1 VTLRFAVLS
10 AAFLGWIAPATLRAA
25 DIDNSIADEYLND
38 EKTPPLP
45 PGISAQPVVI
55 SGVYAYAWKLT
66 DGTNVLSIYGDFSL
80 KMGDYKLRSRDAV
93 VWFRTTKWEAVP
105 YLDMEVF
112 LWQDAEVV
120 QPAGTT
126 ETGPALLV
134 SLASA
139 GKLELLPGS
148 HTMQSD
154 EGSPL
159 YERASTVR
167 ASIEKPGPEEP
178 TSAPA
183 TPVQTRGAEGG
194 LIRPLRASRP
204 PRQIDYSGRDL
215 SSEVVGERRVVIV
228 IGDVRVG
235 SREGPSAEAMELR
248 ADSAV
253 LFLSESA
260 TAESLA
266 GVPGA
271 ERKKK
276 PTTQASET
284 AAPPSAA
291 EEPLLSGRGKSDRQ
305 SAREFVSSA
314 YLEGDVVLTRG
325 TRMIRAP
332 KMYYDFEADRALAL
346 DVVMRA
352 FTANRDVPIYVRA
365 EQVRQ
370 LSESEYF
377 ARRAKLTTSEFAVPH
392 VALGTERVY
401 ITDRTPRNERGEI
414 IGIQAGSYKAYDTTM
429 QVNGVPVLYWPVAQ
443 GDFSED
449 TMAFKGIRTGYNNR
463 FGAVLETRWY
473 LFNLLGLQKPE
484 GFDSTL
490 KLDYFSK
497 RGPGVGIDTD
507 YVRENYYGL
516 LRSYYIHDDGKDA
529 LGPLR
534 SGYPPTEDRGR
545 VLWRHRQYL
554 PEDWQLTLETSY
566 LSDPNFLESYYRNE
580 FQNGKDQETVVYLLK
595 RKENWQFSTLA
606 NWRLNYWIALT
617 EHYPDVVFSLIGEP
631 LADFV
636 TFYSEQRASVVKYLQ
651 DNRRVFDDEDDR
663 ADNTGNTGSDGRVD
677 AREELRIPIP
687 ELGPVKITP
696 YVMGRDSAWSD
707 TPHDG
712 GAQNRIFGAVGA
724 TANMYLERTYD
735 DVESEL
741 LNVHRLRHI
750 IKPEVNV
757 WGAADNLSSNDISPF
772 DPGIETIDDFSGV
785 TLGARQR
792 WQTKRGGPGRWRTV
806 DWIIL
811 DVEAGFFTHPRDT
824 QNSHGDFIFSRPEDS
839 ISSNFLATNLT
850 YRISESTALVY
861 DAVWDLNRGQTG
873 VMSVSLN
880 VERDPRLSYFV
891 GYRYINETQDN
902 LIGFGGNYRLN
913 EKYTFA
919 FREYY
924 DIYFER
930 NYSTQISLIQRW
942 PRWYTGVTF
951 DFDNSID
958 EYGVSL
964 SIWPEGAP
972 NFALG
977 NRRLTGVAESVGIR
991 P

>member
-1 VTLRFAVLS
+1 MTLRFAVL
-10 AAFLGWIAPATLRAA
+10 AAACLGLLATANAFA
-25 DIDNSIADEYLND
+25 DEIDNSIASEYLNE
-38 EKTPPLP
+38 EKGPVLP
-45 PGISAQPVVI
+45 PGISGEPVVI
-55 SGVYAYAWKLT
+55 TGVYAYAWKLA
-66 DGTNVLSIYGDFSL
+66 DKTNVLSIYGDFSL

-93 VWFRTTKWEAVP
+93 VWFNTKKWDSVP
-105 YLDMEVF
+105 YIEMDVF
-112 LWQDAEVV
+112 LWQDAEVI
-120 QPAGTT
+120 QPAGTV

-154 EGSPL
+154 ESSPL

-167 ASIEKPGPEEP
+167 ASVEKPELAPKTTAPSGPL
-178 TSAPA
+178 TAR
-183 TPVQTRGAEGG
+183 VAEGEAV
-194 LIRPLRASRP
+194 RPLRAARP
-204 PRQIDYSGRDL
+204 PRRIDYSGREL
-215 SSEVVGERRVVIV
+215 SSEVIGDRRVVVV
-228 IGDVRVG
+228 IGDVRLG
-235 SREGPSAEAMELR
+235 SREGPSSEAMELR

-271 ERKKK
+271 DQKKRATTK
-276 PTTQASET
+276 PAATTEPT
-284 AAPPSAA
+284 NAAN
-291 EEPLLSGRGKSDRQ
+291 EPVLTGRDKSDRQ
-305 SAREFVSSA
+305 TAREFISSA

-332 KMYYDFEADRALAL
+332 QMYYDFEADRALAL

-352 FTANRDVPIYVRA
+352 FTQNRDVPIYVRA
-365 EQVRQ
+365 DEVRQ
-370 LSESEYF
+370 LSTSDYF
-377 ARRAKLTTSEFAVPH
+377 ARRAKITTSEFAVPH
-392 VALGTERVY
+392 VALGTEKVY
-401 ITDRTPRNERGEI
+401 ITDRTPRNEKGEI
-414 IGIQAGSYKAYDTTM
+414 IGIQAGTYKAYDTTM
-429 QVNGVPVLYWPVAQ
+429 QVEGVPILYWPVAQ

-449 TMAFKGIRTGYNNR
+449 TMAFKAIRTGYNNR

-507 YVRENYYGL
+507 YVGENYYGL

-529 LGPLR
+529 IGPLR
-534 SGYPPTEDRGR
+534 SGYPPTENRGR

-554 PEDWQLTLETSY
+554 PQDWQLTLETSY
-566 LSDPNFLESYYRNE
+566 LSDPNFLESYYRAE
-580 FQNGKDQETVVYLLK
+580 FENGKDQETVVYLLK
-595 RKENWQFSTLA
+595 RKGNWQFSTLA

-631 LADFV
+631 LADAV
-636 TFYSEQRASVVKYLQ
+636 TFYSEQRVSAVKYLQ
-651 DNRRVFDDEDDR
+651 DNRRVFVNEDER
-663 ADNTGNTGSDGRVD
+663 ADNTGNTHTDSRVD
-677 AREELRIPIP
+677 AREEIRVPLPEMGPI
-687 ELGPVKITP
+687 KITP

-724 TANMYLERTYD
+724 TGNMYLSRTYD
-735 DVESEL
+735 EVESDL

-750 IKPEVNV
+750 IKPEVSV
-757 WGAADNLSSNDISPF
+757 WGAADNLSSNAISPF
-772 DPGIETIDDFSGV
+772 DQGVETIDDFSGV
-785 TLGARQR
+785 TLGAKQR

-811 DVEAGFFTHPRDT
+811 DVEAGFFTNPRND
-824 QNSHGDFIFSRPEDS
+824 QNTHGDYIYSRPEDS
-839 ISSNFLATNLT
+839 ISVNFLATNVT
-850 YRISESTALVY
+850 YRVSESTALIY
-861 DAVWDLNRGQTG
+861 DAVWDLNRGSTG

-891 GYRYINETQDN
+891 GYRYIQESQDH
-902 LIGFGGNYRLN
+902 LIGFGSNYRLN

-924 DIYFER
+924 DLYFER
-930 NYSTQISLIQRW
+930 NYSTQISLIKRW
-942 PRWYTGVTF
+942 PRWYTAVTF
-951 DFDNSID
+951 DFDNALD
-958 EYGVSL
+958 EYGINL

-977 NRRLTGVAESVGIR
+977 NKRLTGVAESVGIR

>member
-1 VTLRFAVLS
+1 MNLRLAVLTAALFGSLATAS
-10 AAFLGWIAPATLRAA
+10 ATA
-25 DIDNSIADEYLND
+25 DEIDNSIASDYLND
-38 EKTPPLP
+38 EKGPALP
-45 PGISAQPVVI
+45 PGISAETVAI

-66 DGTNVLSIYGDFSL
+66 DGTNVLSIYGDFAL
-80 KMGDYKLRSRDAV
+80 KMGNYKLRSRDAV
-93 VWFRTTKWEAVP
+93 VWFRTKKWETVP
-105 YLDMEVF
+105 YIELDVF

-120 QPAGTT
+120 EPAGTL

-139 GKLELLPGS
+139 GKLAMLPGS

-154 EGSPL
+154 ENSPL

-167 ASIEKPGPEEP
+167 ASVDRPDLPQP
-178 TSAPA
+178 TTAP
-183 TPVQTRGAEGG
+183 TGPVQTRTADGEAV
-194 LIRPLRASRP
+194 RPLRAARP
-204 PRQIDYSGRDL
+204 PRRIDYSGRDL
-215 SSEVVGERRVVIV
+215 SSEVVGDRRVVVV
-228 IGDVRVG
+228 IGDVRLG

-253 LFLSESA
+253 LFLSERA
-260 TAESLA
+260 TAESLM
-266 GVPGA
+266 GMPGT
-271 ERKKK
+271 EKKKK
-276 PTTQASET
+276 PTTQPAGE
-284 AAPPSAA
+284 AQPPSAA
-291 EEPLLSGRGKSDRQ
+291 NEPVLRGRDKSDRQ
-305 SAREFVSSA
+305 SAQEFVSSA

-332 KMYYDFEADRALAL
+332 QMYYDFEADRALAL

-352 FTANRDVPIYVRA
+352 FAQDRDVPIYVRA

-370 LSESEYF
+370 LSASEYF

-392 VALGTERVY
+392 VALGTEKVY
-401 ITDRTPRNERGEI
+401 ITDKTPRNDKGEI

-429 QVNGVPVLYWPVAQ
+429 QVEGVPILYWPVAQ

-463 FGAVLETRWY
+463 FGAVIETRWY
-473 LFNLLGLQKPE
+473 LFNLLGLQKPQ

-507 YVRENYYGL
+507 YVSENYYGL

-529 LGPLR
+529 IGPLR

-545 VLWRHRQYL
+545 ILWRHRQYL
-554 PEDWQLTLETSY
+554 PQDWQLTLETSY
-566 LSDPNFLESYYRNE
+566 LSDPNFLESYYRAE
-580 FQNGKDQETVVYLLK
+580 FENGKDQETVVYLLK

-636 TFYSEQRASVVKYLQ
+636 TFYSEQRASVVKFLQ
-651 DNRRVFDDEDDR
+651 DNRRVFVNEDER

-677 AREELRIPIP
+677 AREELRIPLP
-687 ELGPVKITP
+687 EIGPIKITP

-724 TANMYLERTYD
+724 TGNMYLERNYD
-735 DVESEL
+735 NVESDL
-741 LNVHRLRHI
+741 LDVHRLRHI
-750 IKPEVNV
+750 IKPEVAV
-757 WGAADNLSSNDISPF
+757 WGAADNIVSNDISPF
-772 DPGIETIDDFSGV
+772 DQGVETIDDFSGV

-806 DWIIL
+806 DWITL
-811 DVEAGFFTHPRDT
+811 DVEAGFFSNPRDT
-824 QNSHGDFIFSRPEDS
+824 QNTHGDYIFARPEDS
-839 ISSNFLATNLT
+839 ISSNFIAANLA
-850 YRISESTALVY
+850 YRVSESTAVVY
-861 DAVWDLNRGQTG
+861 DAVWDLNRGSTG

-891 GYRYINETQDN
+891 GYRYIQETQDN
-902 LIGFGGNYRLN
+902 LIGFGGNYKLN

-919 FREYY
+919 LREYY

-930 NYSTQISLIQRW
+930 NYSTQISLIKRW
-942 PRWYTGVTF
+942 PRWYTGITF

-958 EYGVSL
+958 EYGVNL

-977 NRRLTGVAESVGIR
+977 NKRLTGVAESVGIR